1 LDVADTT
8 NKSEGVVRR
17 RAPPSAHDADS
28 TGGPTGTQSSLQKQ
42 REKLQQ
48 QRDARALQANISKLT
63 ELADELLS
71 RGLTGV
77 YSMTYEALL
86 ASTLMWEYRGITD
99 GQIHGPFT
107 AQQLSGWK
115 AQGFFTGPTA
125 VQVRAVGEN
134 HTSDM
139 QNAATASAQNAAQ
152 RGAAADPAAAAALR
166 AFGARAVPDTDSIYD
181 DEVPSTNVSGTAQPQ
196 APAQAPSVPSIPPLW
211 ADWVSSDDV
220 NFGEYANLDQ
230 AREVQRQPQQRKQ
243 PRTTVHTYD
252 RDSAPAARGASAAG
266 LGSGERPRTGREE
279 GSDND
284 DDDVEEEA
292 EGMRYRR
299 NKASSRRT
307 KDQPDSDDE

>member
-1 LDVADTT
+1 
-8 NKSEGVVRR
+8 
-17 RAPPSAHDADS
+17 
-28 TGGPTGTQSSLQKQ
+28 LQKQ

-139 QNAATASAQNAAQ
+139 QGAAATSAQNVTQ
-152 RGAAADPAAAAALR
+152 RGVAADPAAAAALR

-181 DEVPSTNVSGTAQPQ
+181 DDIPSTTSKGAAQPPTSVQ
-196 APAQAPSVPSIPPLW
+196 TPSAPSIPPLW
-211 ADWVSSDDV
+211 ADWISSDDV
-220 NFGEYANLDQ
+220 SFGEYVNLDQ

-243 PRTTVHTYD
+243 ARTTVHTYD
-252 RDSAPAARGASAAG
+252 RDSAPAARGSG
-266 LGSGERPRTGREE
+266 LGSGERARTGREE